1 MNVKKVI
8 DEIISRRVAQM
19 IPPNIPSEANP
30 MPSGQDQTVLLPG
43 STPGT
48 DKLFKSTPGVP
59 NGKEVAD
66 LQTHQVTTSDIN
78 SVIQNVLRKSGFNK
92 DSMIPPSQQAD
103 IMNDI
108 KQSLMNQYGDIIK
121 VANPDFFR

>member
-59 NGKEVAD
+59 NGKEVAV

>member
-59 NGKEVAD
+59 NGKEVAV
-66 LQTHQVTTSDIN
+66 LQTHQVTASDIN